1 MIKFN
6 AYSIICRNIPQ
17 DFNNTSLISLEFIKS
32 TKFKNNILIQSA
44 YTIFKICSFA
54 LMTAN
59 PLEVADFLNKSKHEL
74 IIDVRAPIEF
84 FKGHVPNAINIPLF
98 EDSERAEIGTL
109 YKQQGKDTAVNRGLE
124 IVSPKMTSFVNEVK
138 TLSKNNKVFVYCFR
152 GGMRS
157 NSFAWLMN
165 TSGLDAV
172 IMKGGYKAFRNYVLD
187 YFDQE
192 RNIILLG
199 GKTGSGK
206 TDILKKLNE
215 QNLQIVDL
223 EGIAHHKGSAF
234 GAINEQKQNPQQ
246 VFEHQLFHQLS
257 ELDSSKPVILEDE
270 SQTIGFNKLPQG
282 LWQQM
287 KQASIIKIEIPF
299 ELRVQKLVED
309 YTTVDIDALK
319 ACVGKIAQQLGT
331 LNTKLCLQYLDDKN
345 LSDVARL
352 SLLYYDRA
360 YEYNYKNKKQ
370 HIINL
375 NSDTIDA
382 EINALSV
389 KKVIDTLK

>member
-1 MIKFN
+1 MIVD
-6 AYSIICRNIPQ
+6 A
-17 DFNNTSLISLEFIKS
+17 ISVS
-32 TKFKNNILIQSA
+32 
-44 YTIFKICSFA
+44 
-54 LMTAN
+54 
-59 PLEVADFLNKSKHEL
+59 DFLNKSQNEL

-84 FKGHVPNAINIPLF
+84 FKGHLPNAINIPLF

-124 IVSPKMTSFVNEVK
+124 VVSPKMTSFVNQVK
-138 TLSKNNKVFVYCFR
+138 ELSKNKKVFVYCFR

-165 TSGLDAV
+165 TSGLNAV
-172 IMKGGYKAFRNYVLD
+172 ILKGGYKAFRNYVLE
-187 YFDQE
+187 YFNIE
-192 RNIILLG
+192 KEIILLG

-206 TDILKKLNE
+206 TDILKKLKE

-246 VFEHQLFHQLS
+246 VFEHELYNQLAT
-257 ELDSSKPVILEDE
+257 LDSTLPIILEDE
-270 SQTIGFNKLPQG
+270 AQTIGFNKLPHG
-282 LWQQM
+282 WWQQM
-287 KQASIIKIEIPF
+287 KQSTIIKIEIPF

-319 ACVGKIAQQLGT
+319 ACVIKIGQQLGT
-331 LNTKLCLQYLDDKN
+331 LNTKLCLQYLDEKN

-360 YEYNYKNKKQ
+360 YEFSYKNKKQ
-370 HIINL
+370 PIIKID
-375 NSDTIDA
+375 SDTIDA
-382 EINALSV
+382 TINAQKV
-389 KKVIDTLK
+389 KQVIDTLK